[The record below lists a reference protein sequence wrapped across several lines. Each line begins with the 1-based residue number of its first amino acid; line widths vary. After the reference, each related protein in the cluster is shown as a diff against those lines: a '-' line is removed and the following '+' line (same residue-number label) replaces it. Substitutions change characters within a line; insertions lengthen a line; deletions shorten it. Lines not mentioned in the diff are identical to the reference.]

1 LKQPPPR
8 SQGLATIFPSRAMA
22 SAETAVAADDEQET
36 SGFMTILRPAMVTI
50 LAAGTAT
57 LQARQ
62 LLITQTAQPLGPE
75 GVTAA
80 TAGLATAFSVGSF
93 VEFLLSPTYGKI
105 SERFG
110 RKPLFLSFLIG
121 PALMRTLC
129 VMVKNPW
136 LRIRVLWLD
145 FALARVIGVQPTMA
159 AAGTMISDV
168 VPVKSQPAARAQLN
182 AAQALGQIFGNYASG
197 YWNARAGP
205 QSTYVLTAL
214 IPIACFAVLGQTLRE
229 THPELT
235 KAASKPGSSAAPGA
249 AAGAKKGGE
258 EAKAKPKAGPFK
270 TLLSDPE
277 CCLLALTIGG
287 YEFMQ
292 WPPISTVS
300 LLLMKERL
308 GWGPL
313 QAGRF
318 SSAISSTVFVGS
330 MLAARLI
337 KQLGA
342 STQVSLAHCCTSI
355 AYLIWG
361 TASTGQQM
369 LLSLFPMILGAGAKP
384 PLETRFVARA
394 AHLGLGKAEAA
405 SVLQALGA
413 AARIVAPQLFMRLY
427 LSATSGSGK
436 GRLPLGSPMLL
447 VAAVAVLQEVFH
459 RMSLNAQAAA

>member
-1 LKQPPPR
+1 
-8 SQGLATIFPSRAMA
+8 
-22 SAETAVAADDEQET
+22 
-36 SGFMTILRPAMVTI
+36 MTILRPAMVTI

-62 LLITQTAQPLGPE
+62 LLITQTAQPLGKE
-75 GVTAA
+75 AVTAA

-105 SERFG
+105 SDRFG

-129 VMVKNPW
+129 VLVKSPW

-159 AAGTMISDV
+159 AAGTMISDA
-168 VPVKSQPAARAQLN
+168 VPLKAQPGARAQLN

-197 YWNARAGP
+197 WWNARAGP
-205 QSTYVLTAL
+205 QSTYVLTAM
-214 IPIACFAVLGQTLRE
+214 IPAACFAVLGQSLVE
-229 THPELT
+229 THPELK
-235 KAASKPGSSAAPGA
+235 KAGPKPVMDGPAGQAAPAPAPAAGSSGA
-249 AAGAKKGGE
+249 AAPAKP
-258 EAKAKPKAGPFK
+258 KPKAGAFR
-270 TLLSDPE
+270 TLLGDPE

-342 STQVSLAHCCTSI
+342 RTQVSLAHCCTSI
-355 AYLIWG
+355 AYLLWG

-369 LLSLFPMILGAGAKP
+369 VLSLFPMILGAGAKP

-394 AHLGLGKAEAA
+394 AHLGLGKGEAA

-413 AARIVAPQLFMRLY
+413 AARIIAPQLFMKLY

-447 VAAVAVLQEVFH
+447 VAIVAVLQEVFH
-459 RMSLNAQAAA
+459 RMSLSVQALA

>member
-1 LKQPPPR
+1 
-8 SQGLATIFPSRAMA
+8 
-22 SAETAVAADDEQET
+22 
-36 SGFMTILRPAMVTI
+36 
-50 LAAGTAT
+50 
-57 LQARQ
+57 
-62 LLITQTAQPLGPE
+62 
-75 GVTAA
+75 
-80 TAGLATAFSVGSF
+80 
-93 VEFLLSPTYGKI
+93 
-105 SERFG
+105 
-110 RKPLFLSFLIG
+110 
-121 PALMRTLC
+121 
-129 VMVKNPW
+129 
-136 LRIRVLWLD
+136 
-145 FALARVIGVQPTMA
+145 
-159 AAGTMISDV
+159 MISDA
-168 VPVKSQPAARAQLN
+168 VPLKAQPGARAQLN

-197 YWNARAGP
+197 WWNARAGP
-205 QSTYVLTAL
+205 QSTYVLTAM
-214 IPIACFAVLGQTLRE
+214 IPAACFAVLGQSLVE
-229 THPELT
+229 THPELK
-235 KAASKPGSSAAPGA
+235 KAGPKPVMDGPAGQAAPAPAPAAGSSGA
-249 AAGAKKGGE
+249 AAPAKP
-258 EAKAKPKAGPFK
+258 KPKAGAFR
-270 TLLSDPE
+270 TLLGDPE

-342 STQVSLAHCCTSI
+342 RTQVSLAHCCTSI
-355 AYLIWG
+355 AYLLWG

-369 LLSLFPMILGAGAKP
+369 VLSLFPMILGAGAKP

-394 AHLGLGKAEAA
+394 AHLGLGKGEAA

-413 AARIVAPQLFMRLY
+413 AARIIAPQLFMKLY

-447 VAAVAVLQEVFH
+447 VAIVAVLQEVFH
-459 RMSLNAQAAA
+459 RMSLSVQALA